1 MLIVYTLS
9 YLSSVLVYFVLS
21 FAFTLNCYTGSKWMV
36 TMAFLIFLF
45 LFVAGVLASGL
56 FMVKRISKVKWLWLR
71 SRSEGEF
78 FKSKPW
84 KGKEPPVFSGKP
96 ADFSE
101 WCFAMEEV
109 LVVVPQND
117 QVRFVV
123 SYLAADARRWFMT
136 TYSACGRPRPN
147 DWSSLRKELQAAFSP
162 EFEKA
167 SHRSRLLK
175 IRQVGALEDNIT
187 EFRSLCISSPGVA
200 DLTQVILFTE
210 GLKPSV
216 RRVVKQAHA
225 ETLQAAMRAA
235 RAADCEP
242 EAAGEEPPSV

>member
-1 MLIVYTLS
+1 MLIVYTWS

-36 TMAFLIFLF
+36 TMAFLIFLL
-45 LFVAGVLASGL
+45 LFVAGVLTSGL
-56 FMVKRISKVKWLWLR
+56 FMVKRISKVKWVWLR

-96 ADFSE
+96 VDFSE

-123 SYLAADARRWFMT
+123 SYLAADAWRWFMT

-175 IRQVGALEDNIT
+175 IWQGGALEEYTT
-187 EFRSLCISSPGVA
+187 EFRSLCILSPGVD
-200 DLTQVILFTE
+200 DLTQAILFTE
-210 GLKPSV
+210 GRETSP
-216 RRVVKQAHA
+216 RRNSSGCY
-225 ETLQAAMRAA
+225 ESSTCR
-235 RAADCEP
+235 
-242 EAAGEEPPSV
+242 

>member
-36 TMAFLIFLF
+36 TMACLIFLF
-45 LFVAGVLASGL
+45 LFVAGVLKSGL
-56 FMVKRISKVKWLWLR
+56 FIIKRISKVKWVWLR
-71 SRSEGEF
+71 SWSEGELF
-78 FKSKPW
+78 ESKPW

-175 IRQVGALEDNIT
+175 IRQVGALEDYIT
-187 EFRSLCISSPGVA
+187 EFRRLCISSPGVD
-200 DLTQVILFTE
+200 DLTLAIVFTE
-210 GLKPSV
+210 V
-216 RRVVKQAHA
+216 
-225 ETLQAAMRAA
+225 
-235 RAADCEP
+235 
-242 EAAGEEPPSV
+242 

>member
-1 MLIVYTLS
+1 MNFSRVSHGREKNRLCFL
-9 YLSSVLVYFVLS
+9 
-21 FAFTLNCYTGSKWMV
+21 GS
-36 TMAFLIFLF
+36 L
-45 LFVAGVLASGL
+45 
-56 FMVKRISKVKWLWLR
+56 
-71 SRSEGEF
+71 
-78 FKSKPW
+78 
-84 KGKEPPVFSGKP
+84 
-96 ADFSE
+96 ADFSG

-147 DWSSLRKELQAAFSP
+147 DCMVFFAKRAASGFFSRVRESLSSFQI
-162 EFEKA
+162 
-167 SHRSRLLK
+167 LK
-175 IRQVGALEDNIT
+175 IRQGGALEDYIT
-187 EFRSLCISSPGVA
+187 EFRSLCILSPGVD
-200 DLTQVILFTE
+200 DLTQAILFTE

-216 RRVVKQAHA
+216 RRVGKQAHA

-235 RAADCEP
+235 RAAECEP